1 MPPSGGD
8 SILEPLC
15 FPDVDDS
22 SVPSSE
28 LVCLL
33 CSQSVALPQ
42 KDVLLKHLLL
52 EHQLVVAEVQLVA
65 DLPKYGSEPKPEP
78 ELVVVPG
85 FTDKHLVCWFLA
97 GTCCTGEAAS
107 WSSRSQ
113 TSAASSEPTPRARL
127 VSSGTV
133 VGLQTETAK
142 L

>member
-78 ELVVVPG
+78 EL
-85 FTDKHLVCWFLA
+85 TSWFLGLLTNTWSA
-97 GTCCTGEAAS
+97 GSWQVPAVLERPLPGAA
-107 WSSRSQ
+107 
-113 TSAASSEPTPRARL
+113 AHRL
-127 VSSGTV
+127 
-133 VGLQTETAK
+133 LQRHQNQ
-142 L
+142 LHGPGW